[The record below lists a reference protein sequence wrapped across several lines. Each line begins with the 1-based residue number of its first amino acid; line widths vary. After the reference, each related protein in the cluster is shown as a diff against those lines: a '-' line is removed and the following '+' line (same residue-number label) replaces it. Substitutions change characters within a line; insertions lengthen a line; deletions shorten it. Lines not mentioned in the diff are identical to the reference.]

1 MGLNT
6 VTSIDM
12 MDGTSVDCT
21 LTYRALLQLSSKDKA
36 AYDEYNKI
44 FVKGAKTE
52 IQNLRI
58 LHTAYLCAWILADK
72 PMREAL
78 SFDEFI
84 DSIVPDRLMVSQ
96 ALTALLNPKKALD
109 SAAPSAAE

>member
-6 VTSIDM
+6 VTSIDL
-12 MDGTSVDCT
+12 MDGSSVDCT

-58 LHTAYLCAWILADK
+58 LYTAYLCAWILADK

-78 SFDEFI
+78 TFDEFI

-96 ALTALLNPKKALD
+96 ALAALLNPKKALD